1 MKEDTYTYTAR
12 SVEDP
17 AQVVTFT
24 LHDHSMSVDLG
35 TALEYVERALQ
46 PEQADN
52 GATAAIEPLAKPMAL
67 SVWERV
73 TRPFSVADVD
83 ASVVDN
89 WLRVTSWVRA
99 LGLRLAPIPF
109 VMEQVDN
116 PDAAHAFVDE
126 LNERKQTA
134 RRPGT
139 FRGPLDYWIT
149 WLLGSLL
156 ITLLVWVGLR
166 RGENEA

>member
-17 AQVVTFT
+17 AQVITFT

-35 TALEYVERALQ
+35 TALEHVERALQ
-46 PEQADN
+46 LEQADSV
-52 GATAAIEPLAKPMAL
+52 ATAVMEPLAKPMAL

-73 TRPFSVADVD
+73 SRPVSVADVN
-83 ASVVDN
+83 ASAAGN
-89 WLRVTSWVRA
+89 WLQVTSWIRA
-99 LGLRLAPIPF
+99 LGLRLAPVPF
-109 VMEQVDN
+109 VMQQVDN

-126 LNERKQTA
+126 LNERKKTA
-134 RRPGT
+134 LRPGA

-149 WLLGSLL
+149 WLMGSLAVAM
-156 ITLLVWVGLR
+156 LVWLGLR
-166 RGENEA
+166 KSENET

>member
-1 MKEDTYTYTAR
+1 MKENTYTYTAR
-12 SVEDP
+12 SAEDP

-35 TALEYVERALQ
+35 TPLEYVERAIQ
-46 PEQADN
+46 PEETGDIAES
-52 GATAAIEPLAKPMAL
+52 AIEPWAKPMAL

-73 TRPFSVADVD
+73 TRPFSVADVH
-83 ASVVDN
+83 ASAVDN
-89 WLRVTSWVRA
+89 WLQVTSWVRA

-109 VMEQVDN
+109 LMERVDN
-116 PDAAHAFVDE
+116 PDAARAFVDE
-126 LNERKQTA
+126 LNERKKTA
-134 RRPGT
+134 RQPGT

-156 ITLLVWVGLR
+156 IIMLVWLGLR
-166 RGENEA
+166 RDENEA